1 MKAMQLIKTGLKSYA
16 KRADVQALV
25 QAGKSELKSY
35 LNDAGMKTAMLTGK
49 DELKDYVK
57 RSGMKAVSE
66 MESTDRKRV
75 MGVLVQRQAD
85 ALDVLDCVKAKAE
98 MPYDAATRMK
108 KGKLEQ
114 IISSPIF
121 TLLFAFCVIDFAF
134 LAVSSFR
141 ADAAVQAASGS
152 ANTAWIL
159 TLVCAFLI
167 LGQSIYRLVRRAK
180 TASPSQ
186 PQPEARLLLDADAA
200 KVQLEKQLSRFMN
213 DSEAICGMFQSQ
225 RLDGMNAYED
235 ELVKLYASLY
245 EAKVDRPEC
254 EEFNYSLTIAE
265 MMLRQIGLKAV
276 PFSEEQKQLF
286 NIEVE
291 DYRDE
296 MRTPA
301 IVREKTGEVVR
312 KGEYIQNRGNKNA

>member
-35 LNDAGMKTAMLTGK
+35 LNDTGMKTAMLTGK

-66 MESTDRKRV
+66 MEGTERKRV
-75 MGVLVQRQAD
+75 MGVLTQRQAD

-98 MPYDAATRMK
+98 MPYDAATGMK

-114 IISSPIF
+114 IVSSPIF
-121 TLLFAFCVIDFAF
+121 TLLFAFCVIDFTF
-134 LAVSSFR
+134 LAASSFR
-141 ADAAVQAASGS
+141 AASGPE
-152 ANTAWIL
+152 NTAWIL
-159 TLVCAFLI
+159 TLLFAFLI

-180 TASPSQ
+180 AASPSR
-186 PQPEARLLLDADAA
+186 PQPEARLLLDVDAA

-225 RLDGMNAYED
+225 RLDSMNTYEE

-254 EEFNYSLTIAE
+254 EEFNYSLTMAE
-265 MMLRQIGLKAV
+265 MMLRRIGLKAV
-276 PFSEEQKQLF
+276 PYSQEQKHMF

-296 MRTPA
+296 MRFPA

-312 KGEYIQNRGNKNA
+312 KGEYIQNRG